1 LKKKTYFRCGNGMTY
16 DIDHE
21 RCDLSKNID
30 CKNGERPNWI
40 PPSECM

>member
-1 LKKKTYFRCGNGMTY
+1 MTY

-40 PPSECM
+40 PPSGCM

>member
-1 LKKKTYFRCGNGMTY
+1 MTY
-16 DIDHE
+16 DTDHR

-40 PPSECM
+40 PPSERMEIVYIDHHPINS